1 MTGPEWK
8 EPDPNMTSAWER
20 LRPQLIELTDIG
32 SAIRLMSWDQA
43 VLLPPGGS
51 PGRARA
57 MATMQGLWH
66 AKLTDPEIGGLLD
79 ELAGDDALGEIE
91 RASVRNLKRDYDKA
105 TKVPPELV
113 KEIAET
119 EGLAYQAWTEARPAD
134 DFSKLQPH
142 LEKMLELKKEE
153 ADALG
158 WENERYDALLDLFEP
173 DMGAAEAEGLFKDL
187 IAGLKPFAEEVL
199 AKVPERP
206 AFLDA
211 AYDEEAQMGFSQW
224 LVRQLGFDTSTGR
237 LDLSPH
243 PFTSAIGRG
252 DTRQT
257 TRTLENEV
265 MASIYATA
273 HETGHALYEQG
284 IPEELLDLPVGT
296 FPSLG
301 MHESQSRL
309 WENQVARGRPFTA
322 YLLPH
327 LRERFPDQLA
337 GVSPDEFY
345 RGVNDVRRTLIRV
358 HADEVTYNLHLAL
371 RLELELALFR
381 DELEVKDLPDAW
393 QEGMERHLG
402 IRPPNAAD
410 GVLQDMHWSIGA
422 LGYFPTYTIG
432 TLYAAAFYARAQED
446 IDGLEDDLARGECG
460 RLLAWLRE
468 NIHSKGYL
476 YPANELA
483 VQVLGSELS
492 VEPFLDYLRAKYSE
506 IYL

>member
-1 MTGPEWK
+1 
-8 EPDPNMTSAWER
+8 MTSAWDR
-20 LRPQLIELTDIG
+20 LLPRLIELNDIG
-32 SAIRLMSWDQA
+32 SAVRLMSWDQA
-43 VLLPPGGS
+43 VLLPPKAS

-57 MATMQGLWH
+57 MATMQGFWH
-66 AKLTDPEIGGLLD
+66 ERLTSTEMGDLIGELVAEDSLD
-79 ELAGDDALGEIE
+79 DVQ

-105 TKVPPELV
+105 TKVPASLV

-119 EGLAYQAWTEARPAD
+119 EGLAYQAWTEARPAN

-142 LEKMLELKKEE
+142 LEKMLGLKKQE

-173 DMGAAEAEGLFKDL
+173 DMSAAEAEALFKDL

-206 AFLDA
+206 AFLGKT
-211 AYDEEAQMGFSQW
+211 YDTGQQMAFSHW
-224 LVRQLGFDTSTGR
+224 LVEKLGFDTEAGR
-237 LDLSPH
+237 LDVSPH
-243 PFTSAIGRG
+243 PFTSAVGKG
-252 DTRQT
+252 DVRQT
-257 TRTLENEV
+257 TRTLPNEL

-284 IPEELLDLPVGT
+284 IPEKLMDLPVGS

-301 MHESQSRL
+301 LHESQSRL
-309 WENQVARGRPFTA
+309 WENQVARSRPYTEFI
-322 YLLPH
+322 LPKLVDH
-327 LRERFPDQLA
+327 FPTL
-337 GVSPDEFY
+337 GNVTPDEFY

-381 DELEVKDLPDAW
+381 DELEIKDLPDAW
-393 QEGMERHLG
+393 DDAMERHVG
-402 IRPPNAAD
+402 IRPPDAAD

-432 TLYAAAFYARAQED
+432 TLYAAAFYTKADED
-446 IDGLEDDLARGECG
+446 LGGLDDDLAKGETG
-460 RLLAWLRE
+460 RLLQWLRD
-468 NIHSKGYL
+468 NIHDKAYM
-476 YPANELA
+476 YPAKELA
-483 VQVLGSELS
+483 QQVLGAELS
-492 VEPFLDYLRAKYSE
+492 VEPFLEYLKAKYSE
-506 IYL
+506 LYL